1 MADNPNTKDELSRP
15 TPAGAE
21 TPVDAGSQALSE
33 ALRSSFSIVKF
44 VMVVLVLVF
53 LGSGFFTVG
62 PQERAMIIRLGKPI
76 GGEKALLGPGL
87 HWSWPYPIDEYVKVP
102 ITAIQKVRSTVG
114 WYATTPEAEQ
124 AGTDYNPMPVTAPI
138 NSLVD
143 GYVLTADRNILHAR
157 ATLTYHIEKPI
168 DFVFNFV
175 NASNMVQNALDNALL
190 GAASG
195 YKVDDI
201 LTRDVAGFKDAVK
214 KRVTQLVEDQ
224 KLGVVVEDCVI
235 ERCAPR
241 QLIEPFLSVN
251 QAQERRGTVLNQARS
266 YEAQVIARAS
276 ADAQSRTNAAEA
288 ERAALVKDVNSQAE
302 RFKELLPKFNANPEL
317 FAQQRLN
324 ETLARVLS
332 GAQEKMFLSEGAG
345 GRPKELRLLLN
356 REPPKKTEEPPPQTQ
371 KP

>member
-1 MADNPNTKDELSRP
+1 MAENADIRQKKLDRIE
-15 TPAGAE
+15 AAD

-44 VMVVLVLVF
+44 VMVILVLVF

-62 PQERAMIIRLGKPI
+62 PQERAMILRLGKAI

-87 HWSWPYPIDEYVKVP
+87 HWSWPYPIDECVRVP
-102 ITAIQKVRSTVG
+102 ITSIQKVRSTVG

-124 AGTDYNPMPVTAPI
+124 AGTDYTPLPVSTPL

-143 GYVLTADRNILHAR
+143 GYVLTADRNIVHTR

-168 DFVFNFV
+168 DFEFNFV
-175 NASNMVQNALDNALL
+175 NASNMVQSALDNALL
-190 GAASG
+190 GAAAS

-201 LTRDVAGFKDAVK
+201 LTRDVAGFKDLVK

-235 ERCAPR
+235 ERAAPK

-251 QAQERRGTVLNQARS
+251 EALERRGKLLNEARS
-266 YEAQVIARAS
+266 YEAQVIARAG

-288 ERAALVKDVNSQAE
+288 ERASLVKDISSQAE
-302 RFKELLPKFNANPEL
+302 RFRELLPKFNASPEL

-324 ETLARVLS
+324 ETLARVL
-332 GAQEKMFLSEGAG
+332 GNAQEKIFLAEGASG
-345 GRPKELRLLLN
+345 KPKELRLLLN
-356 REPPKKTEEPPPQTQ
+356 REPPKKVEENPSQ
-371 KP
+371 KPQ

>member
-1 MADNPNTKDELSRP
+1 MADNPYTKDELSRI
-15 TPAGAE
+15 PAGSD

-44 VMVVLVLVF
+44 VMVILVLVF

-62 PQERAMIIRLGKPI
+62 PQERAMIIRLGKAI

-102 ITAIQKVRSTVG
+102 ITSIQKVRSTVG

-124 AGTDYNPMPVTAPI
+124 AGNDYQPLLVSTPI

-143 GYVLTADRNILHAR
+143 GYVLTADRNIVHAR

-168 DFVFNFV
+168 EFVFNFV
-175 NASNMVQNALDNALL
+175 NASNTVQNALDNALL
-190 GAASG
+190 AAASS

-201 LTRDVAGFKDAVK
+201 LTRDVAGFKDGVK
-214 KRVTQLVEDQ
+214 KRVTQLVDDQ
-224 KLGVVVEDCVI
+224 KLGIVVEDCVI
-235 ERCAPR
+235 ERHFPR
-241 QLIEPFLSVN
+241 QLIEPFQSVN
-251 QAQERRGTVLNQARS
+251 EALAKRGTVLNQAHS
-266 YEAQVIARAS
+266 YEAQVIARAG

-288 ERAALVKDVNSQAE
+288 ERAALVKEVKANAE
-302 RFKELLPKFNANPEL
+302 RFQELLPQFNANPEL

-324 ETLARVLS
+324 ETLARVLT
-332 GAQEKMFLSEGAG
+332 GAKEKVFLAQGANG
-345 GRPKELRLLLN
+345 KPKELRILLN
-356 REPPKKTEEPPPQTQ
+356 PEPPKKTEEPA